1 MAIALI
7 VYINDLLMSINH
19 CIDDV
24 LFVDDTSVLIT
35 DKNYD
40 EFKLKV
46 NLSLSSISQW
56 FDANQL
62 VLNVRRNNHS

>member
-19 CIDDV
+19 CIDVV